1 MKGRGYGR
9 ILNLTS
15 IMAHISLPERTAY
28 SATKAA
34 LLGLTRSLALELAR
48 EQITVVGISPGPCST
63 EMNKPLIENPEINA
77 QFLSRI
83 PVGRWGKV
91 EEVGALARFLCVP
104 RRRRSSRAATS
115 SLMGA
120 GVRSRLLAAVLLAS
134 LALAVTGCN
143 RSRKKT
149 IAVVPKGTAHL
160 FWVSVHA
167 GALAAAQEFNVDI
180 LWNGPAQETDYDRQ
194 VQIVDSVVAQHVD
207 GIAMAANE
215 RQALV
220 PPVDRAMKAGIPVAI
235 VDSGLDSTNYT
246 TFVATNNYEA
256 GQMAA
261 RTLADLIG
269 GSGDV
274 AMLALAPGSGSTMDR
289 EKGFTDVIA
298 KSSRGSGSWP
308 RSSACPTVPRVRAA
322 AENILTAQPRLAG
335 FFASAEP
342 SSIGVSLALKGRGL
356 AGKVKYVAFDTADS
370 LVQDLRD
377 GTVDA
382 LLVQD
387 PFHMGYEAV
396 KAIVGQWNGK
406 APPPRIDLHAQ
417 VVRRGDLEKP
427 EVKSLLAPDIGKW
440 MH

>member
-1 MKGRGYGR
+1 M
-9 ILNLTS
+9 
-15 IMAHISLPERTAY
+15 
-28 SATKAA
+28 
-34 LLGLTRSLALELAR
+34 RSKRLAL
-48 EQITVVGISPGPCST
+48 
-63 EMNKPLIENPEINA
+63 
-77 QFLSRI
+77 
-83 PVGRWGKV
+83 
-91 EEVGALARFLCVP
+91 
-104 RRRRSSRAATS
+104 
-115 SLMGA
+115 
-120 GVRSRLLAAVLLAS
+120 VLL
-134 LALAVTGCN
+134 LTLAVAGAGCN
-143 RSRKKT
+143 RNRKKT
-149 IAVVPKGTAHL
+149 IAVIPKGTSHL

-167 GALAAAQEFNVDI
+167 GALAAAQQFNIDI
-180 LWNGPAQETDYDRQ
+180 LWNGPAQETEYDRQ

-261 RTLADLIG
+261 RTLAELIG
-269 GSGDV
+269 GQGDV

-298 KSSRGSGSWP
+298 KEYPGIRIVATQFSMSD
-308 RSSACPTVPRVRAA
+308 RAKGRTA
-322 AENILTAQPRLAG
+322 AENILTAQPHLTG

-356 AGKVKYVAFDTADS
+356 AGRVKYVAFDTADS

-396 KAIVGQWNGK
+396 KAIVDQWNGK
-406 APPPRIDLHAQ
+406 APPKRIDLHAR
-417 VVRRGDLEKP
+417 VVRKGDLDTP
-427 EVKSLLAPDIGKW
+427 EVRALLSPDIAKYL
-440 MH
+440 H